1 MFSVLT
7 IDDIAVPLIAIS
19 FTSVI
24 GLMAWMVRELSR
36 ISTTLSVMGERHSNI
51 VQRIDDLEDDHKLIL
66 RKVGV

>member
-66 RKVGV
+66 QKVGV